1 MMRRVKGFSLL
12 ELVMVMALIAVVLLV
27 LLPRWS
33 APGKGTMNATVH
45 ELVNAL
51 EECKLQAMASG
62 KPQTFTWN
70 PTSRQ
75 WHTATRQGNIPEPI
89 EVSLIYAKQANP
101 MGQEPTIEFSP
112 NGRSTGARF
121 SLRHEQQQRILDID
135 WLTAQ
140 VQVKVGTP

>member
-12 ELVMVMALIAVVLLV
+12 ELVMVMALIAVALLV

-33 APGKGTMNATVH
+33 APGKGSMNATVH

-70 PTSRQ
+70 PTTRQ
-75 WHTATRQGNIPEPI
+75 WHTPTRHGSIPEPM
-89 EVSLIYAKQANP
+89 EVSLIYAKQSSRKAIP
-101 MGQEPTIEFSP
+101 SIEFSP
-112 NGRSTGARF
+112 HGRSTGARF
-121 SLRHEQQQRILDID
+121 TLRHAQQQRTLDVD

-140 VQVKVGTP
+140 VQVNVGTP